1 MNFTLIQGGYSLSSQ
16 MVSSELIVLCL
27 ASFGAGFVDS
37 IVGGGGLVQL
47 PALMMVLPQYS
58 VVTLLGTNKL
68 VSMTGTGFSAY
79 RFSRQIPFNFKIL
92 FPAIISAFI
101 FSFLGA
107 YTVSV
112 VSNDFLKPFFT
123 FLLLAVFGF
132 TLRSKNF
139 GLVDHD
145 PHVQIHLWKPVL
157 IGSLLGFYD
166 GFFGPGT
173 GSFLIIA
180 FVGLLGMTFVQG
192 SAYAKMINLTTNLA
206 AVLLFVFKG
215 TFLFQYALPM
225 ILFNVGG
232 AMLGVRL
239 ALLKGNEFVRGL
251 LRLIVLLTIAKLSW
265 QIFQDYF

>member
-1 MNFTLIQGGYSLSSQ
+1 
-16 MVSSELIVLCL
+16 MVSTDLTILCL

-47 PALMMVLPQYS
+47 PALMMVLPQYPI
-58 VVTLLGTNKL
+58 VTVLATNKL
-68 VSMTGTGFSAY
+68 VSVTGTGFSAY
-79 RFSRQIPFNFKIL
+79 RFSRQIPFVRTIII
-92 FPAIISAFI
+92 PAILSAFL

-112 VSNDFLKPFFT
+112 VSNEFLKPLFT
-123 FLLLAVFGF
+123 FLLLAVFIA
-132 TLRSKNF
+132 TIRNKNF
-139 GLVDHD
+139 GLVDHHSD
-145 PHVQIHLWKPVL
+145 VKIPAWKPVV
-157 IGSLLGFYD
+157 IGSVLGFYD

-192 SAYAKMINLTTNLA
+192 SAYAKIINLTTNLA
-206 AVLLFVFKG
+206 ALLLFMFKG
-215 TFLFQYALPM
+215 EFLLQYALPM

-232 AMLGVRL
+232 SMLGVKL

-251 LRLIVLLTIAKLSW
+251 LRVMVFFTILRLSW
-265 QIFQDYF
+265 QIFNG